1 MSSESTKTI
10 RASYSGIEGSF
21 AHIATTKIAPDAE
34 YLHFKNFKDAYEATV
49 SGKSDLTVLPIEN
62 SMAGEVGQVMDML
75 FTGPLMVD
83 GIYELPVTHCLLG
96 VKGSKLEGIKQVISH
111 PQALEQCEKF
121 IEGHKLLKTS
131 FENTARAAR
140 EVANLK
146 DKSVAAIAS
155 VDTAKLYGLKVLKK
169 AINDSKDNTTRFAV
183 LKRKEDVTPDRPD
196 HDSFILLF
204 TVKHEAGALAR
215 AIGVL
220 AVFGYNMRVIRSRSL
235 KKKNWQYYF
244 YTEIEGKADTKNAEK
259 MLKILKG
266 ECKSVKV
273 LGTYKPGC
281 VLNQ

>member
-1 MSSESTKTI
+1 MIK
-10 RASYSGIEGSF
+10 AAYSGIEGSF
-21 AHIATTKIAPDAE
+21 AHMATCKIAPEAE
-34 YLHFKNFKDAYEATV
+34 TLHFKNFKDAYESTI
-49 SGKSDLTVLPIEN
+49 SGNTDITILPIEN

-75 FTGPLMVD
+75 FTGPLVVD

-96 VKGSKLEGIKQVISH
+96 VKGSKIEEITQVISH
-111 PQALEQCEKF
+111 PQALEQCEKY
-121 IEGHKLLKTS
+121 IDAHKLLKTS

-140 EVANLK
+140 EVANRK
-146 DKSVAAIAS
+146 DKTVAAIAS
-155 VDTAKLYGLKVLKK
+155 EETARLYGLKVLKK

-183 LKRKEDVTPDRPD
+183 LKRKEDVKKNCED

-220 AVFGYNMRVIRSRSL
+220 ALFGYNMRVIRSRSL
-235 KKKNWQYYF
+235 KKRNWQYYF
-244 YTEIEGKADTKNAEK
+244 YTEIEGKSDTKNGEK

-266 ECKSVKV
+266 ECKVVKV

-281 VLNQ
+281 VLK

>member
-1 MSSESTKTI
+1 K
-10 RASYSGIEGSF
+10 AAYSGIEGSF
-21 AHIATTKIAPDAE
+21 AHIATKKIVPEAE
-34 YLHFKNFKDAYEATV
+34 TLHFKIFKDAYEATV
-49 SGKSDLTVLPIEN
+49 SGKSDVTILPIEN

-75 FTGPLMVD
+75 FTGPLCVE

-96 VKGSKLEGIKQVISH
+96 VKGSKLENITQVISH

-121 IEGHKLLKTS
+121 IESKKLLKTS

-140 EVANLK
+140 EVANRK
-146 DKSVAAIAS
+146 DKTVAAIAS
-155 VDTAKLYGLKVLKK
+155 EETAKLYGLKVLKK

-183 LKRKEDVTPDRPD
+183 LKRKEDVNPNRKD

-220 AVFGYNMRVIRSRSL
+220 ALFGYNMRVIRSRSL
-235 KKKNWQYYF
+235 KKRNWQYYF
-244 YTEIEGKADTKNAEK
+244 YTEIEGKPDTKNGQK

-266 ECKSVKV
+266 ECKCVKV

-281 VLNQ
+281 VLK

>member
-1 MSSESTKTI
+1 MIK
-10 RASYSGIEGSF
+10 AAYSGIEGSF
-21 AHIATTKIAPDAE
+21 AHMATQKIAPEAE
-34 YLHFKNFKDAYEATV
+34 TLHYKNFADAYNATV
-49 SGKSDLTVLPIEN
+49 SAEADLTVLPIEN

-75 FTGPLMVD
+75 FTGPLLVE

-96 VKGSKLEGIKQVISH
+96 VKGSKLEDIKQVISH

-121 IEGHKLLKTS
+121 IDARKLLKTT

-140 EVANLK
+140 EVAGLK
-146 DKSVAAIAS
+146 DKTIAAIAS
-155 VDTAKLYGLKVLKK
+155 EETAKLYGLKVLKK

-183 LKRKEDVTPDRPD
+183 LKRKEDVQKDRED

-244 YTEIEGKADTKNAEK
+244 YTEIEGKSDTLNCEK

-273 LGTYKPGC
+273 LGTYKPGV
-281 VLNQ
+281 VLK